1 MNLVVQFK
9 NTKEWVLSFNN
20 ISYSSLLIVK
30 TRQYDTFFYHSK
42 IAVSLYA
49 WNPLVTRS
57 IRFWVKLLFDP
68 ADLIFG
74 RKLENLKMIRKYK
87 SYWTNFFPTSIDH
100 NVIVKQSHNL
110 GQSSARNVTL
120 SSGIKIIVSFFFFDN
135 YFIIRSFR
143 SLQLLGT
150 G

>member
-30 TRQYDTFFYHSK
+30 TWQYDTFFYHSK

-74 RKLENLKMIRKYK
+74 KKLENLKMIRKYK
-87 SYWTNFFPTSIDH
+87 SYWTNFFPTCMDH
-100 NVIVKQSHNL
+100 NVIVKQSPFWTIF
-110 GQSSARNVTL
+110 SSKRNFKFWNKNHCV
-120 SSGIKIIVSFFFFDN
+120 FFFFDN